1 MNKFVSIILIV
12 AITVIG
18 IGLVGAQGGPFGPRG
33 QGPFAKHE
41 FHRFGPDM
49 NRFHFGSARAKIH
62 GMFLRHHL
70 KEGTS
75 FEITFYDGDPAEDA
89 NVINTLTFLAGE
101 DSARKTMKEFRETAK
116 DSEFVE
122 ITMSAQSH
130 TINLTEKRERAGS
143 DRGPK
148 FESEGYS
155 KQHAGKPRNHIDF
168 LLYSINEGSTLEAI
182 FYDGNPE
189 EGAGE
194 LSKLSFVAG
203 EDSELAFKNAFT
215 EAAKDSAYL
224 VLNTSPQTHTI
235 NIAARKEKFEQF
247 RQNGPQGPRSPKGPN
262 DSGQSG
268 P

>member
-1 MNKFVSIILIV
+1 MNKFVPIGLILVVGITIV
-12 AITVIG
+12 G
-18 IGLVGAQGGPFGPRG
+18 IGLVGAQGGPFGHKG
-33 QGPFAKHE
+33 QGPFTKHE
-41 FHRFGPDM
+41 FHRFGPSM
-49 NRFHFGSARAKIH
+49 NRFHFGPARAKIH
-62 GMFLRHHL
+62 GMFLHHHL

-75 FEITFYDGDPAEDA
+75 VEIAFYDGDPAEDA
-89 NVINTLTFLAGE
+89 SVVNTLTFLAGE

-116 DSEFVE
+116 DAEFVE
-122 ITMSAQSH
+122 ITVSAQSR
-130 TINLTEKRERAGS
+130 TINLTERRESES
-143 DRGPK
+143 DRG
-148 FESEGYS
+148 SEFKDGDYS
-155 KQHAGKPRNHIDF
+155 KQRAGKPGNRMDF

-203 EDSELAFKNAFT
+203 EDSELAFKNAFA

-235 NIAARKEKFEQF
+235 NLAARKEKFEQF
-247 RQNGPQGPRSPKGPN
+247 NGPQDPRNPKGPN
-262 DSGQSG
+262 DSGQSE